1 MSTPESRYTISAS
14 TPSWPARRVAR
25 TGAPNVVVILCDDM
39 GYSDIGPYGSEIPTP
54 ELDDLAAG
62 GVRYRNFHSAPICS
76 PTRASLLTG
85 LDPHRA
91 GFGRVASFDPGFPGY
106 SMEFPAGAPTFASL
120 LRDAGYATFAVGK
133 WHLARE
139 LEQSAAGSRHGWPL
153 QRGFDRF
160 YGFLD
165 GFTNFFHPHQ
175 LVEDNHHLDI
185 ESYPDDYYLTDDL
198 TDRSV
203 TMIKELR
210 AADPAKPFFLYLA
223 HGAVHAPLQAPQA
236 DIDRFRGSYDIGWDE
251 VRRRRFH
258 RQQQMG
264 LFGDDVNLPPMGAE
278 PGEEVDSWETLSPER
293 QTIAARHM
301 EVYAAMVATVDRS
314 VGRLR
319 AVLEQLGEWDNTVFV
334 FLSDNGASSD
344 LGPSGTTRYMLGHGM
359 PVPDDPAFDLERLD
373 RIGGPQLFPHYPR
386 GWAYAG
392 NTPFRLYKR
401 NTHAGGHTVPCIV
414 HWPEGGVPAGEIRSG
429 YAHVADLLPTVL
441 SLADI
446 EPDEPPQLDGR
457 SFASTLFDGDAPST
471 RTEQMYE
478 SHGNRALHSG
488 EWDLVAE
495 HTALAPFGD
504 AEWRLYESEQDPV
517 QAEDLAGEQTD
528 VVHALS
534 QRWHELAAAGQVFP
548 IEDGSGVFFHQRPA
562 EHRPDTPALF
572 LPGIPTVER
581 IRARDLIWNRSFR
594 IGVSLAYSSG
604 DSGVLV
610 SHGDQ
615 GAGYVL
621 YVEDGNLVMA
631 LNAGGV
637 MTRLEAGALPDGTS
651 EILVDVRCP
660 VLDRWDVEIAFGG
673 EVRARAEDI
682 WMRTGLMTPLHGID
696 VGVSRGSPVDW
707 DLGGRQGAFR
717 YRGALHA
724 VRYIPGDYAQD
735 APQLRVEEFR
745 RLGLAIPGG
754 DRPFPMSHEEV

>member
-1 MSTPESRYTISAS
+1 M
-14 TPSWPARRVAR
+14 
-25 TGAPNVVVILCDDM
+25 D
-39 GYSDIGPYGSEIPTP
+39 
-54 ELDDLAAG
+54 
-62 GVRYRNFHSAPICS
+62 
-76 PTRASLLTG
+76 
-85 LDPHRA
+85 
-91 GFGRVASFDPGFPGY
+91 
-106 SMEFPAGAPTFASL
+106 FPAGAPTFASL

-185 ESYPDDYYLTDDL
+185 DSYPDDYYLTDDL
-198 TDRSV
+198 TERSAS
-203 TMIKELR
+203 MIKELR

-236 DIDRFRGSYDIGWDE
+236 DIEPFRGAYDIGWDE
-251 VRRRRFH
+251 VRRRRFD
-258 RQQQMG
+258 RQQELG
-264 LFGDDVNLPPMGAE
+264 LFGEELRLPPMGAE
-278 PGEEVDSWETLSPER
+278 PGEEVEEWESLSPER
-293 QTIAARHM
+293 RTIAARHM

-319 AVLEQLGEWDNTVFV
+319 LVLDQLGEWENTVFV

-373 RIGGPQLFPHYPR
+373 RIGGTAALSPLSAGMGIRRKHTHFGCTSATPMRAATPCRASFTGRTEGSLAARSARGTPMWLICCPR
-386 GWAYAG
+386 SCRWR
-392 NTPFRLYKR
+392 TSSR
-401 NTHAGGHTVPCIV
+401 
-414 HWPEGGVPAGEIRSG
+414 
-429 YAHVADLLPTVL
+429 L
-441 SLADI
+441 SLPSSTA
-446 EPDEPPQLDGR
+446 GR
-457 SFASTLFDGDAPST
+457 SSSTMFDGDAPSP

-495 HTALAPFGD
+495 HTALAPFDD
-504 AEWRLYESEQDPV
+504 AEWRLYGSDRDPF
-517 QAEDLAGEQTD
+517 QATD
-528 VVHALS
+528 VASARADVVDALS
-534 QRWHELAAAGQVFP
+534 RRWHELALAGEVFP
-548 IEDGSGVFFHQRPA
+548 MEDGSGVFFHQRPA
-562 EHRPDTPALF
+562 EHRPDAPALF

-594 IGVSLAYSSG
+594 IEMSLAYVAG
-604 DSGVLV
+604 DGGVLV

-621 YVEDGNLVMA
+621 YVEDGRLAMT

-637 MTRLEAGALPDGTS
+637 MSYLDAGPLKDGTS
-651 EILVDVRCP
+651 EIVVDVRCP
-660 VLDRWDVEIAFGG
+660 VLDRWDVEIVVGV
-673 EVRARAEDI
+673 EVRASVEGV
-682 WMRTGLMTPLHGID
+682 WMRTGLMTPLHGVDI
-696 VGVSRGSPVDW
+696 GVSRGSPVDW
-707 DLGGRQGAFR
+707 DLGERHGSYR
-717 YRGALHA
+717 YVGVLHG
-724 VRYIPGDYAQD
+724 VRYFPGDYAAD

-745 RLGLAIPGG
+745 QLGLAVPGG
-754 DRPFPMSHEEV
+754 DRLLPMTHEEV